1 MSQSCIVKNVSNS
14 EVLLYSFIYLVNEI
28 MEKGSRI
35 GITFF
40 MKSTVG
46 LTFLG
51 LFVSDVGSIKK

>member
-40 MKSTVG
+40 MKSMVD